1 MKKLWQSLI
10 PFIDSLL
17 IHVVLVGILLI
28 GVNLPKSAPSS
39 PIVSKERQVI
49 NENTVLAEMERL
61 KREATFKKTTQ
72 DAQAYALKQ
81 KQEAY
86 KQLVENKTSYLET
99 LQQQQ
104 QAEERELEQLK
115 QRRLAEE
122 EKLDKLS
129 REKAE
134 LE

>member
-1 MKKLWQSLI
+1 MKKLWQYLT

-17 IHVVLVGILLI
+17 IHVILVGILLI
-28 GVNLPKSAPSS
+28 GVNLPQFSS
-39 PIVSKERQVI
+39 SDIPIIPERPVL
-49 NENTVLAEMERL
+49 NENAVLAELERL
-61 KREATFKKTTQ
+61 KREEAFNKTTQ

-86 KQLVENKTSYLET
+86 NKLVENKNKYLET

-104 QAEERELEQLK
+104 QAEEREVEKLK

-122 EKLDKLS
+122 KKLEQLS
-129 REKAE
+129 RDKAE